1 MQMFVVLAT
10 VGLVAQLV
18 DGSLGMAYG
27 VTSSTLL
34 LAAGLSPA
42 TASASVHL
50 AEVGTTLLSGTAHW
64 RFGNV
69 DWRVVRRIALP
80 GALGAFLGATVL
92 SSISTGL
99 AAPWMALLLLALGL
113 YILARFTFG
122 GVPRVRRPLRG
133 RWLAVLG
140 VGAGFVDATGGGGWG
155 PVATPTLLAN
165 GDMAPRKVIGSVDTS
180 EFAVALAASLGFLL
194 ALGRQGVDPVAAG
207 ALLAGGLVAA
217 PVAAWLVRHVPARP
231 LGSAAGGLIVLSN
244 ARVVLN
250 AVGVPSDGRAGIYAI
265 LIIAWMAAVAIAVR
279 RERLEPGAFGE
290 PSRGDGAQAS
300 RPAAGNTTY
309 SA

>member
-1 MQMFVVLAT
+1 MQVFVVLAT

-80 GALGAFLGATVL
+80 GAIGAFLGATVL

-99 AAPWMALLLLALGL
+99 AAPWMALLLLALGF

-250 AVGVPSDGRAGIYAI
+250 AVGAPSDGRAGIYAI

-279 RERLEPGAFGE
+279 RERLEPGAFG
-290 PSRGDGAQAS
+290 GAV
-300 RPAAGNTTY
+300 
-309 SA
+309 

>member
-1 MQMFVVLAT
+1 MLAT

-80 GALGAFLGATVL
+80 GAIGAFLGATVL
-92 SSISTGL
+92 SSISTEL

-279 RERLEPGAFGE
+279 RERLEPGAFG
-290 PSRGDGAQAS
+290 GAV
-300 RPAAGNTTY
+300 
-309 SA
+309 

>member
-1 MQMFVVLAT
+1 MQVFLVLAII
-10 VGLVAQLV
+10 GLGAQLV
-18 DGSLGMAYG
+18 DGTLGMAYG
-27 VTSSTLL
+27 ATSSTLL
-34 LAAGLSPA
+34 LATGLPPA

-50 AEVGTTLLSGTAHW
+50 AEVGTTLLSGAAHW
-64 RFGNV
+64 RFGNI

-80 GALGAFLGATVL
+80 GAIGGFLGATAL
-92 SSISTGL
+92 SSISTEL

-113 YILARFTFG
+113 YVLTRFTFAAS
-122 GVPRVRRPLRG
+122 PQRRRPLRG

-140 VGAGFVDATGGGGWG
+140 LGAGFIDATGGGGWG

-194 ALGRQGVDPVAAG
+194 ALGRQGVDPLAAG
-207 ALLAGGLVAA
+207 ALLTGGLVAA
-217 PVAAWLVRHVPARP
+217 PLAAWLVRRVPARP

-250 AVGVPSDGRAGIYAI
+250 AVGVPADGRAAVYA
-265 LIIAWMAAVAIAVR
+265 AAVSAWIAAVVMAVR
-279 RERLEPGAFGE
+279 RERVEPGRSGE
-290 PSRGDGAQAS
+290 
-300 RPAAGNTTY
+300 AA
-309 SA
+309 

>member
-1 MQMFVVLAT
+1 MRMFVVLAT

-80 GALGAFLGATVL
+80 GAIGAFLGATVL
-92 SSISTGL
+92 SSISTEL

-113 YILARFTFG
+113 YILARFTLG

-279 RERLEPGAFGE
+279 RERLEPGAFG
-290 PSRGDGAQAS
+290 GA
-300 RPAAGNTTY
+300 G
-309 SA
+309 

>member
-1 MQMFVVLAT
+1 MQMFVVLAI

-18 DGSLGMAYG
+18 DGTLGMAYG

-34 LAAGLSPA
+34 LATGLPPA

-50 AEVGTTLLSGTAHW
+50 AEVGTTLLSGAAHW

-80 GALGAFLGATVL
+80 GAIGAFLGATAL
-92 SSISTGL
+92 SSISTDL

-113 YILARFTFG
+113 YVLTRFTFTSTAR
-122 GVPRVRRPLRG
+122 PRRPLRG

-140 VGAGFVDATGGGGWG
+140 LGAGFIDATGGGGWG

-165 GDMAPRKVIGSVDTS
+165 GDMAPRRVIGSVDTS

-194 ALGRQGVDPVAAG
+194 ALGRQGVDPLAAG
-207 ALLAGGLVAA
+207 ALLAGGLIAA
-217 PVAAWLVRHVPARP
+217 PVAAWLVKHLPARP
-231 LGSAAGGLIVLSN
+231 LGAAAGGLIVLSN
-244 ARVVLN
+244 ARIVLN
-250 AVGVPSDGRAGIYAI
+250 AAGVPTDGRAAVYAVA
-265 LIIAWMAAVAIAVR
+265 IIAWIAAVVTAVR
-279 RERLEPGAFGE
+279 RERVEPGAFSGT
-290 PSRGDGAQAS
+290 A
-300 RPAAGNTTY
+300 
-309 SA
+309 

>member
-1 MQMFVVLAT
+1 MRMFVVLAT

-80 GALGAFLGATVL
+80 GAIGAFLGATVL
-92 SSISTGL
+92 SSISTEL

-279 RERLEPGAFGE
+279 RERLEPGAFG
-290 PSRGDGAQAS
+290 GA
-300 RPAAGNTTY
+300 G
-309 SA
+309 

>member
-1 MQMFVVLAT
+1 MQMFVVLAI

-18 DGSLGMAYG
+18 DGTLGMAYG

-34 LAAGLSPA
+34 LATGLPPA

-50 AEVGTTLLSGTAHW
+50 AEVGTSLLSGAAHW

-80 GALGAFLGATVL
+80 GAVGAFVGATAL
-92 SSISTGL
+92 SSVSTEL
-99 AAPWMALLLLALGL
+99 AAPWMALLLLSLGL
-113 YILARFTFG
+113 YVLMRFTFAPT
-122 GVPRVRRPLRG
+122 PRPRRPLRR
-133 RWLAVLG
+133 RWLTALG
-140 VGAGFVDATGGGGWG
+140 LGAGFIDATGGGGWG

-165 GDMAPRKVIGSVDTS
+165 GDMAPRRVIGSVDTS

-194 ALGRQGVDPVAAG
+194 ALGRQGVDPLAAG

-217 PVAAWLVRHVPARP
+217 PVAAWLVKHLPARP

-250 AVGVPSDGRAGIYAI
+250 AAGVPADARAALYGVA
-265 LIIAWMAAVAIAVR
+265 IIAWIAAVVTAVR
-279 RERLEPGAFGE
+279 RERVEPGAF
-290 PSRGDGAQAS
+290 S
-300 RPAAGNTTY
+300 GN
-309 SA
+309 A